1 MLPNLPNSSKFPHQ
15 SGLPAPCVKLQHL
28 IRAFVRFKIFKTVSW
43 EFLSTD
49 LLLNMSTIA
58 LAGRVMSE
66 RFSRATLYNAVVVY
80 QTLTQFSFESISKRQ
95 ISEISETEA
104 KLFPKP
110 PLQPLKAPPKPASD
124 WQTICYD
131 DQGFGLSPQECQV
144 QMASQALS
152 AKLSSKQSVP
162 CHKQCEWT
170 EWFSSA
176 IRVHLRAFNPK
187 ALSFNNTMR
196 KSKNSIVYTT

>member
-28 IRAFVRFKIFKTVSW
+28 IRAFVRFKTVSW

-49 LLLNMSTIA
+49 VLLNMSTIA

-66 RFSRATLYNAVVVY
+66 RFSRAMLYNAVVVY

-110 PLQPLKAPPKPASD
+110 PYSPLKRPQSRPP
-124 WQTICYD
+124 I
-131 DQGFGLSPQECQV
+131 G
-144 QMASQALS
+144 
-152 AKLSSKQSVP
+152 KQSA
-162 CHKQCEWT
+162 T
-170 EWFSSA
+170 TT
-176 IRVHLRAFNPK
+176 K
-187 ALSFNNTMR
+187 ALAFRHRNARCKWRLKPYPLNCLPNNLCHVTNNVNER
-196 KSKNSIVYTT
+196 NGFLPP